1 MILWN
6 PEHVRRS
13 CTADSDV
20 IGHVSHEIFGCI
32 WYFSTQ
38 GRRIE
43 ATVLPRPKPFLISSG
58 AMEIMLK
65 AKLIIDEKHD
75 DILKHLRELIEENY
89 NPDISDTKKKQ
100 GSRRSWI

>member
-1 MILWN
+1 
-6 PEHVRRS
+6 
-13 CTADSDV
+13 
-20 IGHVSHEIFGCI
+20 
-32 WYFSTQ
+32 
-38 GRRIE
+38 
-43 ATVLPRPKPFLISSG
+43 
-58 AMEIMLK
+58 MEIMLK